1 MLSVACEM
9 FLQLAPPGPHRRHW
23 YEKSIG
29 VEPVHVP
36 GSAFSVW
43 PSWAVPEIVGGDVLF
58 GAAAAAAPAC
68 LVRPTNAAVT
78 ARPTTSAAPRSLGV
92 RWSVKRIDV
101 LKVGGCSPAR
111 SVAEEART

>member
-1 MLSVACEM
+1 MLSVALAM
-9 FLQLAPPGPHRRHW
+9 FLQLPPAGPQRRHW

-43 PSWAVPEIVGGDVLF
+43 PSWAVPEIVGGEVLL
-58 GAAAAAAPAC
+58 GAAADAAPAC
-68 LVRPTNAAVT
+68 MVRPMNAAVT

-92 RWSVKRIDV
+92 RWSFKRIDLLRV
-101 LKVGGCSPAR
+101 RWCSL
-111 SVAEEART
+111 